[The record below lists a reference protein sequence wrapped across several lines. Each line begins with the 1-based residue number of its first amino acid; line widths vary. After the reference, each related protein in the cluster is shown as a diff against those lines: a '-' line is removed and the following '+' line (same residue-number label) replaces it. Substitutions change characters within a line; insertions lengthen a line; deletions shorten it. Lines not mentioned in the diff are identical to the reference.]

1 MNGLCDIACKMVFS
15 RHLNQNCSAH
25 GCFCNKKVSKFM
37 PVRMAVLVTH
47 PHKKNTHQW
56 CVQYFKSS
64 FKFRT

>member
-25 GCFCNKKVSKFM
+25 GCFHARTNGSSGNS
-37 PVRMAVLVTH
+37 PT
-47 PHKKNTHQW
+47 KKNTHQW

-64 FKFRT
+64 FKFR